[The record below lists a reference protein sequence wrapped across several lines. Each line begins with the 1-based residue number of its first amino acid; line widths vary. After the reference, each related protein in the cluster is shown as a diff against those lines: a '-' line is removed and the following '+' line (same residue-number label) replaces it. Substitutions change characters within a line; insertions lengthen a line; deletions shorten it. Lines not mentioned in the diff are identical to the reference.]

1 MATSSHEEAH
11 SLRGVRVLIVED
23 SWQIAKA
30 LMCLLG
36 DFGMVVTGPTS
47 TIAEA
52 ERLSVD
58 EKPELALVD
67 LQLKGEMAFDL
78 VDWLHQQ
85 GLRVI
90 VLTGYAGL
98 TPSLEKA
105 NAIVQKPFCA
115 DELIGTM
122 RDVMLAA

>member
-1 MATSSHEEAH
+1 MSTSSHGEAH
-11 SLRGVRVLIVED
+11 PLRGVRVLIVED

-30 LMCLLG
+30 LMSLLG
-36 DFGMVVTGPTS
+36 DLGMVVTGPTN
-47 TIAEA
+47 TIAGA

-67 LQLKGEMAFDL
+67 LHLRGEMAFGL
-78 VDWLHQQ
+78 VDWLHQR

-98 TPSLEKA
+98 TPSLDKA
-105 NAIVQKPFCA
+105 NAIVQKPFGA
-115 DELIGTM
+115 DELVATM
-122 RDVMLAA
+122 QDVMLAA